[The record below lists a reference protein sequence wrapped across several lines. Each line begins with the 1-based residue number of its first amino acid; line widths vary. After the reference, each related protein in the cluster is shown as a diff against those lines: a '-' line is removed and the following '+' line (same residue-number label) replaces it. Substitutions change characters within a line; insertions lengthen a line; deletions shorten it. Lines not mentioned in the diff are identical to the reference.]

1 MPEHR
6 LFKSLPGTTAV
17 MLAAAVAMAA
27 CGPAEPPPI
36 PPMEVQ
42 VLEVQPRDIPLYL
55 DMVGQTLGSVDIPI
69 RARVDGVLEE
79 MHFLE
84 GRSVKQGQLL
94 YVIDAVPYQSKVVEA
109 EGRLA
114 EAETSLAKAES
125 DLNRIRPLA
134 EMKAVSQQDLDA
146 SVAQFEAAQGALQA
160 AQAQVEQAN
169 IQLGYTRI
177 DAPIDGLISITQ
189 ANVGEYVGQY
199 PNPVVLNTVS
209 QVDPIRVRFAISE
222 REYLRFSRSLS
233 QSMRSLDDEEMRK
246 DELELIL
253 ADGTVHDHRGGV
265 VSFNAAVDPQ
275 TGTLTLEA
283 DFPNPDRIVLPGQF
297 ARVRG
302 SPETRTNAIAV
313 PQRAVIETQGL
324 FQLGVVAAD
333 GTVELRRVEMG
344 PRVDNEWI
352 VDSGLKAGERV
363 ALDGLQRLRTGM
375 KVVPKTAS
383 AQPEG
388 G

>member
-6 LFKSLPGTTAV
+6 LFKRLPGTTAV

-160 AQAQVEQAN
+160 AQAQVDQAN

-177 DAPIDGLISITQ
+177 QAPIDGLISITQ

-375 KVVPKTAS
+375 KVAPKTAS

>member
-114 EAETSLAKAES
+114 EAETSLAKAQS

-324 FQLGVVAAD
+324 FQLGVVATD

-363 ALDGLQRLRTGM
+363 ALDGLQRLGTGM
-375 KVVPKTAS
+375 RVVPKTAS

>member
-222 REYLRFSRSLS
+222 REYLRFSPSLS

-383 AQPEG
+383 VQPEG

>member
-1 MPEHR
+1 M
-6 LFKSLPGTTAV
+6 
-17 MLAAAVAMAA
+17 
-27 CGPAEPPPI
+27 
-36 PPMEVQ
+36 
-42 VLEVQPRDIPLYL
+42 
-55 DMVGQTLGSVDIPI
+55 
-69 RARVDGVLEE
+69 
-79 MHFLE
+79 
-84 GRSVKQGQLL
+84 
-94 YVIDAVPYQSKVVEA
+94 
-109 EGRLA
+109 
-114 EAETSLAKAES
+114 
-125 DLNRIRPLA
+125 
-134 EMKAVSQQDLDA
+134 
-146 SVAQFEAAQGALQA
+146 AQFEAAQGALQA

-375 KVVPKTAS
+375 KVVPKPAS

>member
-6 LFKSLPGTTAV
+6 LFKSLPGITAV

-160 AQAQVEQAN
+160 ARAQVDQAN

-177 DAPIDGLISITQ
+177 QAPIDGLISITK

-233 QSMRSLDDEEMRK
+233 QSMRSLDDEEMSK

-253 ADGTVHDHRGGV
+253 ADGKVHDHRGGV

-302 SPETRTNAIAV
+302 SPETRVNAIAV

-324 FQLGVVAAD
+324 FQLAVVGAD

-344 PRVDNEWI
+344 PRLDNEWI
-352 VDSGLKAGERV
+352 VDSGLKAGEGI

-375 KVVPKTAS
+375 KVAS
-383 AQPEG
+383 KPALAQPEG
-388 G
+388 D

>member
-160 AQAQVEQAN
+160 ARAQVDQAN

-177 DAPIDGLISITQ
+177 YAPIDGLISITK

-233 QSMRSLDDEEMRK
+233 QSMRSLDDEEMSK

-253 ADGTVHDHRGGV
+253 ADGKVHDHRGGV

-302 SPETRTNAIAV
+302 SPETRVNAIAV

-324 FQLGVVAAD
+324 FQLAVVGAD

-344 PRVDNEWI
+344 PRLDNEWI
-352 VDSGLKAGERV
+352 VDSGLKAGEGI

-375 KVVPKTAS
+375 KVAS
-383 AQPEG
+383 KPALAQPEG
-388 G
+388 D

>member
-114 EAETSLAKAES
+114 EAETSLAKAQS

-146 SVAQFEAAQGALQA
+146 SVAQF
-160 AQAQVEQAN
+160 
-169 IQLGYTRI
+169 
-177 DAPIDGLISITQ
+177 
-189 ANVGEYVGQY
+189 
-199 PNPVVLNTVS
+199 
-209 QVDPIRVRFAISE
+209 
-222 REYLRFSRSLS
+222 
-233 QSMRSLDDEEMRK
+233 
-246 DELELIL
+246 
-253 ADGTVHDHRGGV
+253 
-265 VSFNAAVDPQ
+265 
-275 TGTLTLEA
+275 
-283 DFPNPDRIVLPGQF
+283 
-297 ARVRG
+297 
-302 SPETRTNAIAV
+302 
-313 PQRAVIETQGL
+313 
-324 FQLGVVAAD
+324 
-333 GTVELRRVEMG
+333 
-344 PRVDNEWI
+344 
-352 VDSGLKAGERV
+352 
-363 ALDGLQRLRTGM
+363 
-375 KVVPKTAS
+375 
-383 AQPEG
+383 
-388 G
+388 

>member
-160 AQAQVEQAN
+160 ARAQVDQAN

-177 DAPIDGLISITQ
+177 QAPIDGLISITK

-233 QSMRSLDDEEMRK
+233 QSMRSLDDEEMSK

-253 ADGTVHDHRGGV
+253 ADGKVHDHRGGV

-302 SPETRTNAIAV
+302 SPETRVNAIAV

-324 FQLGVVAAD
+324 FQLAVVGAD

-344 PRVDNEWI
+344 PRLDNEWI
-352 VDSGLKAGERV
+352 VDSGLRAGEGI

-375 KVVPKTAS
+375 KVAS
-383 AQPEG
+383 KPALAQPEG
-388 G
+388 D

>member
-160 AQAQVEQAN
+160 ARAQVDQAN

-177 DAPIDGLISITQ
+177 QAPIDGLISITK

-233 QSMRSLDDEEMRK
+233 QSMRSLDDEEMSK

-253 ADGTVHDHRGGV
+253 ADGKVHDHRGGV

-302 SPETRTNAIAV
+302 SPETRVNAIAV

-324 FQLGVVAAD
+324 YQLGVVAAD

-344 PRVDNEWI
+344 PRVDNDWI

-375 KVVPKTAS
+375 KVAS
-383 AQPEG
+383 KPALAQPEG
-388 G
+388 D

>member
-344 PRVDNEWI
+344 PRVDSEWI

-375 KVVPKTAS
+375 KVVPKPAS

>member
-1 MPEHR
+1 MPEHN

-160 AQAQVEQAN
+160 ARAQVDQAN

-177 DAPIDGLISITQ
+177 QAPIDGLISITK

-233 QSMRSLDDEEMRK
+233 QSMRSLDDEEMSK

-253 ADGTVHDHRGGV
+253 ADGKVHDHRGGV

-302 SPETRTNAIAV
+302 SPETRVNAIAV

-324 FQLGVVAAD
+324 FQLAVVGAD

-344 PRVDNEWI
+344 PRLDNEWI
-352 VDSGLKAGERV
+352 VDSGLKAGEGI

-375 KVVPKTAS
+375 KVAS
-383 AQPEG
+383 KPALAQPEG
-388 G
+388 D

>member
-94 YVIDAVPYQSKVVEA
+94 YVIDAVPYQSRVVEA

-375 KVVPKTAS
+375 KVVPKPAS

>member
-6 LFKSLPGTTAV
+6 LFKSLPGITAV

-160 AQAQVEQAN
+160 ARAQVDQAN

-177 DAPIDGLISITQ
+177 YAPIDGLISITK

-233 QSMRSLDDEEMRK
+233 QSMRSLDDEEMSK

-253 ADGTVHDHRGGV
+253 ADGKVHDHRGGV

-302 SPETRTNAIAV
+302 SPETRVNAIAV

-324 FQLGVVAAD
+324 YQLGVVAAD

-344 PRVDNEWI
+344 PRVDNDWI

-375 KVVPKTAS
+375 KVAS
-383 AQPEG
+383 KPALAQPEG
-388 G
+388 D

>member
-6 LFKSLPGTTAV
+6 LFKSLPGITAV

-160 AQAQVEQAN
+160 ARAQVDQAN

-177 DAPIDGLISITQ
+177 YAPIDGLISITK

-233 QSMRSLDDEEMRK
+233 QSMRSLDDEEMSK

-253 ADGTVHDHRGGV
+253 ADGKVHDHRGGV
-265 VSFNAAVDPQ
+265 VSFNEAVDPQ

-302 SPETRTNAIAV
+302 SPETRVNAIAV

-324 FQLGVVAAD
+324 YQLGVVAAD

-344 PRVDNEWI
+344 PRVDNDWI

-375 KVVPKTAS
+375 KVAS
-383 AQPEG
+383 KPALAQPEG
-388 G
+388 D

>member
-160 AQAQVEQAN
+160 ARAQVDQAN

-177 DAPIDGLISITQ
+177 YAPIDGLISITK

-233 QSMRSLDDEEMRK
+233 QSMRSLDDEEMSK

-253 ADGTVHDHRGGV
+253 ADGKVHDHRGGV

-302 SPETRTNAIAV
+302 SPETRVNAIAV

-324 FQLGVVAAD
+324 FQLAVVGAD

-344 PRVDNEWI
+344 PRLDNEWI
-352 VDSGLKAGERV
+352 VDSGLRAGEGI

-375 KVVPKTAS
+375 KVAS
-383 AQPEG
+383 KPALAQPEG
-388 G
+388 D